1 MTLPRTRFRR
11 HDRPSRAGA
20 VLLEVIVSMAIF
32 VAAASFTLRATG
44 SVLSALD
51 QSRREQAAV
60 DLAVSTMA
68 ELEAGIIDLRSLR
81 SGRTMDIRGPTWE
94 SERLD
99 DGPWRL
105 EIDTARSEHRG
116 LTLVELTVVEDL
128 PQGDDRVSVQY
139 SIRRLMSIADGGEST
154 YEDDELLDGLPADN
168 AEDSFDDG
176 FDDRFEPN
184 FGGPSWEEDSP

>member
-1 MTLPRTRFRR
+1 MSAPRCRSMRA
-11 HDRPSRAGA
+11 DRSIRVGA

-68 ELEAGIIDLRSLR
+68 ELEAGIIDLQSLR
-81 SGRTMDIRGPTWE
+81 SGRTMDIRGPAWE
-94 SERLD
+94 GERID
-99 DGPWRL
+99 DGPWRM
-105 EIDTARSEHRG
+105 EVDTSRSEHRG

-128 PQGDDRVSVQY
+128 PQGNDRVPVQY
-139 SIRRLMSIADGGEST
+139 SIRRLLSVLDDGETG
-154 YEDDELLDGLPADN
+154 YEDDELLDDLPADDT
-168 AEDSFDDG
+168 EGG

-184 FGGPSWEEDSP
+184 FGSPSWEEDAP